1 MHTDE
6 LVAQEQ
12 ERPTRETPRGHETV
26 LIVEDDELTR
36 NVTGLVLEELGY
48 RLLEAQNGTEAMEMN
63 RTFAGDIHLLLSD
76 IVMPD
81 GNGVSWSQ
89 RLTKDRPSLSTL
101 FISAHTREGLQQDGI
116 PDPGPDFLQKPF
128 HPDALARKIR
138 DILDR

>member
-6 LVAQEQ
+6 AVAQE
-12 ERPTRETPRGHETV
+12 ERPTRETPRGTETV
-26 LIVEDDELTR
+26 LLVEDDELTR

-48 RLLEAQNGTEAMEMN
+48 RLLEAENGTQAVEMN
-63 RTFAGDIHLLLSD
+63 RTFAGQIHLLLSD

-81 GNGVSWSQ
+81 GNGVTWSR
-89 RLTKDRPSLSTL
+89 RLTSDRPSLNTL
-101 FISAHTREGLQQDGI
+101 FISAHTREALARDGI

>member
-6 LVAQEQ
+6 AVLE
-12 ERPTRETPRGHETV
+12 ETRVYREIPRGTETV
-26 LIVEDDELTR
+26 LLVEDDELTR

-48 RLLEAQNGTEAMEMN
+48 RIIEAQNGTQAVEMN
-63 RTFAGDIHLLLSD
+63 QTFAGEIRLLLSD

-81 GNGVSWSQ
+81 GNGVAWSQ

-101 FISAHTREGLQQDGI
+101 FISAHSREALQRDGI

-128 HPDALARKIR
+128 HSDALARKIR
-138 DILDR
+138 EILDR